1 MAIEPGPQFSEENF
15 GISPKESA
23 EMERKAKFGALHDS
37 VEKALFGEVGGL
49 KKAFRGEAVGRLS
62 NIPSSN
68 ICGDASNPNEDKCDC
83 GIDEGP
89 HATYTAGGWTST
101 WHGGPMIEHSH
112 PKHGTVDVTG
122 VGERDEKG
130 NTVLP
135 TLSMADLKNAH
146 HNFLDY
152 KTKNFPPYLQ

>member
-15 GISPKESA
+15 GISPQESA
-23 EMERKAKFGALHDS
+23 EMERKAKFGAAFDS
-37 VEKALFGEVGGL
+37 VEKAMFGEVGGF
-49 KKAFRGEAVGRLS
+49 KNAFRNDAMKRLS
-62 NIPSSN
+62 KIPASN
-68 ICGDASNPNEDKCDC
+68 ICGDTSNPQEDKCGC
-83 GIDEGP
+83 GIDDGP

-101 WHGGPMIEHSH
+101 WHGGSMIEHSH

-122 VGERDEKG
+122 VEERDEKG
-130 NTVLP
+130 NTSLP